1 MPSSRHSV
9 AADEVGEAADCPFCP
24 GHLTA
29 STTDADTLL
38 ARGPG
43 VNLLPTVGMMVP
55 GYLLVTTQEHVLSM
69 GDLGTRHLE
78 ELGPWLDA
86 VRSLLAPHFG
96 QYLTFEHGSSVADR
110 TWACIEHAHLHL
122 IPLAGQLS
130 ERLRGAAPWKVLPD
144 FADLA
149 SYGGASYAYLHVSG
163 AHLALAEP
171 SLGSQWIRREAG
183 ACLDRDDW
191 DWSLQWDEQQLKEP
205 STGSISSR
213 SRPPSP
219 GRAITWQARSSP
231 ADSRGSARG

>member
-9 AADEVGEAADCPFCP
+9 AADEVGEDADCPFCP

-29 STTDADTLL
+29 STADADTLL

-130 ERLRGAAPWKVLPD
+130 ERLRGAAARATHTSMSPALTSRWRSP
-144 FADLA
+144 AWAA
-149 SYGGASYAYLHVSG
+149 S
-163 AHLALAEP
+163 
-171 SLGSQWIRREAG
+171 GSAG
-183 ACLDRDDW
+183 R
-191 DWSLQWDEQQLKEP
+191 
-205 STGSISSR
+205 
-213 SRPPSP
+213 P
-219 GRAITWQARSSP
+219 GRASTGTTGTGPCSGMSSS
-231 ADSRGSARG
+231 SRNPLLDR